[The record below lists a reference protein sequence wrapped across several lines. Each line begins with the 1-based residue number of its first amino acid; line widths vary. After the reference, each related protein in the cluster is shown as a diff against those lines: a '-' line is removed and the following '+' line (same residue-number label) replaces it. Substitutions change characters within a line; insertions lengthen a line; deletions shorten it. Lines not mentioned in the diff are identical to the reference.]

1 MEGETT
7 MKIIAR
13 VERVESGDYVLRGKV
28 FDSFLAARREM
39 LETMRWTRLRGHAAA
54 CSQVGRAQLAV
65 DHSS

>member
-1 MEGETT
+1 LTRAHAVLGIRIEVMEGETT

-39 LETMRWTRLRGHAAA
+39 LETIR
-54 CSQVGRAQLAV
+54 
-65 DHSS
+65 